1 MADEVVQAKLVK
13 LLRLLTSNHDGE
25 VLAAAHKING
35 LLVAHDLDWEQ
46 LLSGASVELTR
57 AQMERIYKAGYQK
70 GLEDAA
76 RAQPPSKDDWAP
88 AGTARTTEVGNQF
101 DEVCAILDA
110 AGRAGLQGRL
120 SDFEKSFS
128 ISMAERLSDWG
139 QRAFISEKQ
148 WAVLGRLRSRLER
161 EGFL

>member
-13 LLRLLTSNHDGE
+13 LLRMLTSSHDGE
-25 VLAAAHKING
+25 VLAAANRING
-35 LLVAHDLDWEQ
+35 LLVANDLDWEQ

-57 AQMERIYKAGYQK
+57 EQMERIYKAGYQK
-70 GLEDAA
+70 GLDDAA
-76 RAQPPSKDDWAP
+76 KAQPPSTDDWAP
-88 AGTARTTEVGNQF
+88 AGTARAAEVGRQF
-101 DEVCAILDA
+101 NDVCAILEA
-110 AGRAGLQGRL
+110 AGRAGLQGLL

-128 ISMAERLSDWG
+128 ISMAERIHDWG

-148 WAVLGRLRSRLER
+148 WAVLNRLRSKLQR